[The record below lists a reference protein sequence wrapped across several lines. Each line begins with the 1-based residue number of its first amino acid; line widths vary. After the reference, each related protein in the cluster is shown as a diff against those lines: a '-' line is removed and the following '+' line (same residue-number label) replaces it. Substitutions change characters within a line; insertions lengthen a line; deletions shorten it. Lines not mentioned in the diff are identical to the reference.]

1 VLALDAQEGEHLVHV
16 GSIPRRDRVYR
27 MSWSPHNT
35 RLTLTTAWDTLAPVI
50 EQPSQ
55 GQESLQPRG
64 GRLGQRLLIAA
75 VVLLFAAGAF
85 YGSLVI
91 ATRVDKIFAPGNE
104 LRLPTSLGKL
114 PGVDSGTGDSGVESR
129 INVLVMGLDRR
140 PREGKAPAR
149 TDTMFVLT
157 IDPQN
162 KTAGILGIPRD
173 LWVEIPNKDGDGY
186 FQERINAAFVLG
198 EVNDYDGGGP
208 ALAVKTTEHTLGIKI
223 DHYVVIDFE
232 GFKEVIDALGGVDV
246 DVPTYLRDDLYS
258 ESELPGDYD
267 PQEFEPGIQHMDGSH
282 ALAYARI
289 RRGSSDLDRIQRQQR
304 VIFAVMDKAL
314 SLNVLA
320 DPLDLWK
327 QYKNTIDTDVND
339 WQITG
344 LAALAAQIPPE
355 RIVALSL
362 GPVTVPYTTPQGA
375 AVLVAAP
382 EGIQQIVEALFADQQ
397 ILDEG
402 AMVEVQNGTGEPGL
416 ASRVV
421 DYLVNLGLPR
431 SSLVTSN
438 APEQDLGQPSMI
450 LDYSGKRYTAKRLAE
465 WLGLPADRVRSAGPE
480 DVALKTSSEAD
491 IVLVVG
497 TDIEVD
503 RLTATAAGA
512 QEQTP

>member
-1 VLALDAQEGEHLVHV
+1 MT
-16 GSIPRRDRVYR
+16 PK
-27 MSWSPHNT
+27 P
-35 RLTLTTAWDTLAPVI
+35 AWDTLTAVF
-50 EQPSQ
+50 EHPS
-55 GQESLQPRG
+55 QESLQPRG
-64 GRLGQRLLIAA
+64 GRLGPRVLIAL
-75 VVLLFAAGAF
+75 VVLLLAVGAF
-85 YGSLVI
+85 YGSLVV
-91 ATRVDKIFAPGNE
+91 ATQVDKIFTPGNE
-104 LRLPTSLGKL
+104 LRLPTGLGRL
-114 PGVDSGTGDSGVESR
+114 PGVDSGEGDSAGGSR

-140 PREGKAPAR
+140 PREGQAPAR

-157 IDPQN
+157 IDPQS

-186 FQERINAAFVLG
+186 FQERVNAAFVLG
-198 EVNDYDGGGP
+198 EVNGYEGGGTK
-208 ALAVKTTEHTLGIKI
+208 LAVKTVEHTLGINI
-223 DHYVVIDFE
+223 RYYVVIDFE

-267 PQEFEPGIQHMDGSH
+267 PQEFEPGVQHMDGSR

-314 SLNVLA
+314 SLDVLGNA
-320 DPLDLWK
+320 LDLWK
-327 QYKNTIDTDVND
+327 QYKNTIETDIND
-339 WQITG
+339 AQIPG
-344 LAALAAQIPPE
+344 FALLAADIPPE

-362 GPVTVPYTTPQGA
+362 GPATVPTTTPQGA
-375 AVLVAAP
+375 AVLLAAP
-382 EGIQQIVEALFADQQ
+382 EGIQQIVEALFSDQQ
-397 ILDEG
+397 ILVEG

-416 ASRVV
+416 ASSVV

-438 APEQDLGQPSMI
+438 APEQDLGQPSVI
-450 LDYSGKRYTAKRLAE
+450 LDYSGKRYTAERLAE

-497 TDIEVD
+497 TDIELE
-503 RLTATAAGA
+503 RLAAA
-512 QEQTP
+512 ASEPEEQTP